1 MAHLSLEE
9 VKKEVPNRTFFKPKR
24 APRRFSNWNLKF
36 DHLPRQY
43 GHSAV
48 SLSFLSLF
56 PKDFRRHLVNGIGC
70 FVLTY

>member
-9 VKKEVPNRTFFKPKR
+9 VKKEVLNRTFFKPKR

-43 GHSAV
+43 GTP
-48 SLSFLSLF
+48 LSLSLF
-56 PKDFRRHLVNGIGC
+56 SRYFPKIFVGIWSTASVV
-70 FVLTY
+70 FFLTY